1 MLSFI
6 ADLLFLL
13 FAVAIL
19 RRMAARTVGG
29 HRSYRRLRT
38 TSGAGLG
45 TDRLARA
52 LEP

>member
-19 RRMAARTVGG
+19 RRLTARTAEGQADFGRRWAKVSA
-29 HRSYRRLRT
+29 RS
-38 TSGAGLG
+38 
-45 TDRLARA
+45 DR
-52 LEP
+52 

>member
-29 HRSYRRLRT
+29 QADFGRRWVKVSARSER
-38 TSGAGLG
+38 
-45 TDRLARA
+45 
-52 LEP
+52 